1 MVLEVRLLSS
11 RLIMCNSDNN
21 KAMPIQLAP
30 LVGAGLGA
38 LQQSKIEKALAGEKT
53 YTKPKTIFGKLI
65 GGVSGRSAAAE
76 ATASTKTAPLT
87 SNVMNSLQP
96 SAKSTPVSGG
106 ISFGGEA
113 ARKTYL
119 PFAIV
124 AAVVA
129 AFYFMRKKGRGR
141 RR

>member
-1 MVLEVRLLSS
+1 
-11 RLIMCNSDNN
+11 MCNSDKNGPM
-21 KAMPIQLAP
+21 AIQLAP

-38 LQQSKIEKALAGEKT
+38 LQQSKIDKALAGEKT

-76 ATASTKTAPLT
+76 ASASTKTAPI
-87 SNVMNSLQP
+87 NEKVMNSLQP
-96 SAKSTPVSGG
+96 SAKSTPITGG
-106 ISFGGEA
+106 FSFGGEA

-124 AAVVA
+124 AAVIA
-129 AFYFMRKKGRGR
+129 AFYFMRRKGGR
-141 RR
+141 RRR

>member
-1 MVLEVRLLSS
+1 
-11 RLIMCNSDNN
+11 MCNSD
-21 KAMPIQLAP
+21 KEGPMPIQIAP

-38 LQQSKIEKALAGEKT
+38 LQQSKIDKALAGEKT

-76 ATASTKTAPLT
+76 ASSQTKTAPL
-87 SNVMNSLQP
+87 SDSVMNSLQP
-96 SAKSTPVSGG
+96 SAKSTPITGG

-124 AAVVA
+124 AAVIA
-129 AFYFMRKKGRGR
+129 AFYFMRRKGGR
-141 RR
+141 RRR

>member
-1 MVLEVRLLSS
+1 
-11 RLIMCNSDNN
+11 MCNSD
-21 KAMPIQLAP
+21 KKEAMPIQIAP

-65 GGVSGRSAAAE
+65 GGISGRTAAAD
-76 ATASTKTAPLT
+76 ASANVKTAPL
-87 SNVMNSLQP
+87 SDSVMNSLQP
-96 SAKSTPVSGG
+96 SAKSTPITGG
-106 ISFGGEA
+106 FSFGGEA
-113 ARKTYL
+113 TKRSYL

>member
-1 MVLEVRLLSS
+1 
-11 RLIMCNSDNN
+11 
-21 KAMPIQLAP
+21 MPIAIGP

-38 LQQSKIEKALAGEKT
+38 LQQGKIDKALAGQKT

-65 GGVSGRSAAAE
+65 GGVSGRTAAAE
-76 ATASTKTAPLT
+76 VTKTSPI
-87 SNVMNSLQP
+87 SEKVVNSL
-96 SAKSTPVSGG
+96 SSDSMGKMGTPVTGG

-113 ARKTYL
+113 SRKTYL

-124 AAVVA
+124 AAIVA

>member
-1 MVLEVRLLSS
+1 M
-11 RLIMCNSDNN
+11 
-21 KAMPIQLAP
+21 AIQLAP

-38 LQQSKIEKALAGEKT
+38 LQQSKIEKAMSGEKT

-76 ATASTKTAPLT
+76 ISAETKSAPL
-87 SNVMNSLQP
+87 SSQVMNSLQP
-96 SAKSTPVSGG
+96 SAKSSTPITGG

-113 ARKTYL
+113 SKRTYL

-129 AFYFMRKKGRGR
+129 AFYFMRRKGGR
-141 RR
+141 RRRY

>member
-1 MVLEVRLLSS
+1 MYN
-11 RLIMCNSDNN
+11 CNN
-21 KAMPIQLAP
+21 KEPMPIQLAP

-38 LQQSKIEKALAGEKT
+38 LQQSKIDKALAGEKT
-53 YTKPKTIFGKLI
+53 YTRPKTIFGKLI
-65 GGVSGRSAAAE
+65 GGVSGRTAAAE
-76 ATASTKTAPLT
+76 ASASTKTAPL
-87 SNVMNSLQP
+87 NEKVMNSLQP

-124 AAVVA
+124 AAVIA
-129 AFYFMRKKGRGR
+129 AFYFMRKKGGR
-141 RR
+141 RRR

>member
-1 MVLEVRLLSS
+1 
-11 RLIMCNSDNN
+11 MCNSNTTQPM
-21 KAMPIQLAP
+21 AIQLAP

-38 LQQSKIEKALAGEKT
+38 LQQSKIDKALAGEKT

-76 ATASTKTAPLT
+76 ASASTKTAPL
-87 SNVMNSLQP
+87 SDSVMNSLKP

-106 ISFGGEA
+106 FQFGGEA
-113 ARKTYL
+113 SRKTYL